1 MGMSP
6 LVKPRAA
13 AERRRAEDVRLPQSG
28 MRRLDPGGL
37 SGSGSRQAPPPTA
50 PTSRAQSLTQVLLRL
65 NYITVDELRAAFP
78 DGPPQGGRLGE
89 ILVERGVIT
98 REQLAHGS
106 ALRAGVEVFEP
117 GTQLDRTVAEMID
130 ERTSRRY
137 QAVPV
142 RIDGDGRLAV
152 AMADPSNVL
161 ALDDLRIITGRE
173 IRPLLASSDE
183 ITHLMGETRR
193 LDRVLATVVDANGFG
208 DTRVIDHMVDD
219 IAEVS
224 NDDAPVVRLVNSII
238 SRGVEEGAS
247 DVHFEPQATEMMVR
261 FRVDGVLR
269 NVTTVPSSFTNGV
282 ASRIKI
288 MADLDIAERRAPQD
302 GRVGLFVAGRNLDLR
317 VATLPTVYGE
327 KIVIRILDRTN
338 LVMDLRDLGFTAEV
352 LERFES
358 CYRRPHG
365 ALLVT
370 GPTGSGKSTTLY
382 GTLNQLNSVEQNII
396 TVEDPVEY
404 RLPGINQVQVNPK
417 AGLTFAAGLRSI
429 LRCDPDVIMIGEVR
443 DTETAKIAIES
454 ALTGH
459 LVLATLHTNDSAG
472 ALSRLAEMG
481 VEAFLSASA
490 VSGIL
495 AQRLA
500 RRLCPH
506 CRIAHVIPSS
516 LFAGLVGAGRLPEDL
531 GETTQVFRPGGCPR
545 CGGSGYK
552 GRLGVYEM
560 LVVTEKISE
569 MIVAG
574 ASADALTHQAQLEG
588 MRTLREDGLVKVMR
602 GDTSL
607 EEVAR
612 AVG

>member
-1 MGMSP
+1 M
-6 LVKPRAA
+6 
-13 AERRRAEDVRLPQSG
+13 D
-28 MRRLDPGGL
+28 DPPAP
-37 SGSGSRQAPPPTA
+37 GSGFETLDGGDFPGTGAPPGRNTPGPGT
-50 PTSRAQSLTQVLLRL
+50 RAQSVTQVLISLQYITLDQLRL
-65 NYITVDELRAAFP
+65 TFP
-78 DGPPQGGRLGE
+78 DGPPQGGRIGE
-89 ILVERGVIT
+89 LLVERGVIT
-98 REQLAHGS
+98 REQLAHAS
-106 ALRAGVEVFEP
+106 AVRDGVAVFEP
-117 GTQLDRTVAEMID
+117 GTPLESEVAETID

-142 RIDGDGRLAV
+142 RIDLDGRLAV

-173 IRPLLASSDE
+173 IRPLLASPDE
-183 ITHLMGETRR
+183 ITHLLGESRQ
-193 LDRVLATVVDANGFG
+193 LDSMLAGVVDGSQFG
-208 DTRVIDHMVDD
+208 DSRVIDQSVDD
-219 IAEVS
+219 IADAS
-224 NDDAPVVRLVNSII
+224 NEDAPVVRLVNSVI

-247 DVHFEPQATEMMVR
+247 DVHFEPQATAMVVR

-269 NVTTVPSSFTNGV
+269 TVTTVPSRFSHGV

-288 MADLDIAERRAPQD
+288 MADLDIAERRVPQD
-302 GRVGLFVAGRNLDLR
+302 GRVGLYVAGRNLDLR

-338 LVMDLRDLGFTAEV
+338 LVIDLRDLGFTAEV
-352 LERFES
+352 LARFES

-417 AGLTFAAGLRSI
+417 AGLTFATGLRSI

-443 DTETAKIAIES
+443 DPETAKIAIES

-459 LVLATLHTNDSAG
+459 LVLATLHTNDAAG
-472 ALSRLAEMG
+472 ALSRLSEMG
-481 VEAFLSASA
+481 VESFLSASA

-500 RRLCPH
+500 RRLCVH
-506 CRIAHVIPSS
+506 CREPHVIPTAV
-516 LFAGLVGAGRLPEDL
+516 FADLVDPERLPDGL
-531 GETTQVFRPGGCPR
+531 SETTEVYRPVGCPR
-545 CGGSGYK
+545 CAGSGYK

-560 LVVTEKISE
+560 LVVSEAISAL
-569 MIVAG
+569 IVAG
-574 ASADALTHQAQLEG
+574 ASEDVLRHQAQSEG
-588 MRTLREDGLVKVMR
+588 MRSLREDGLVKVLR

-607 EEVAR
+607 EELAR